1 MAKPKTR
8 NTMQA
13 TRGSRAAARK
23 PEPAPDAK
31 PLTSNTIIWGDRA
44 GEQEKPLS
52 AEEQLVTPAE
62 ERLRDSDQGMRMDGT
77 TPRHTEPLGPPA
89 PGQQGRPG
97 PERRVT
103 PMNGVQAPSSSLD
116 PTKARD
122 GSDLGA
128 TIRVTATRVG
138 YIDHVRRRVGDVFD
152 VKEKQFTDSWM
163 EAVDAYT
170 PTKVTSAP
178 QALKRAH
185 DETLAERAGQ
195 KAAPKRSTGDADT
208 I

>member
-1 MAKPKTR
+1 MAKAKTR
-8 NTMQA
+8 SKTAA
-13 TRGSRAAARK
+13 TRADRATARRA
-23 PEPAPDAK
+23 EHARADEAPVDPK
-31 PLTSNTIIWGDRA
+31 PLVE
-44 GEQEKPLS
+44 EQEKPLPE
-52 AEEQLVTPAE
+52 ADQRRTVAD
-62 ERLRDSDQGMRMDGT
+62 ERLETDQTMRLDGT

-103 PMNGVQAPSSSLD
+103 PMNGIGPVSRESLD
-116 PTKARD
+116 PSKARD
-122 GSDLGA
+122 GSDLGPV
-128 TIRVTATRVG
+128 IRVTATRVG

-152 VKEKQFTDSWM
+152 VREKQFTDSWM
-163 EAVDAYT
+163 APVDDRT

-195 KAAPKRSTGDADT
+195 KKTSTGDADR